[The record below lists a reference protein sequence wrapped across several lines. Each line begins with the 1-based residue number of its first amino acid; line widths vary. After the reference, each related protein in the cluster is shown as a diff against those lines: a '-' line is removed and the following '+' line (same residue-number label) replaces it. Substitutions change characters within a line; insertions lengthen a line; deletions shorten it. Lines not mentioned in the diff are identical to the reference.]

1 MIYTVDTPTAKLHV
15 ERTGQ
20 GPAIVLIPGG
30 GGDAAMYT
38 AMIDELARK
47 HTVIAYDRRGNSRSS
62 LKPGAGASLPD
73 QAADVVAILD
83 HASLDDAGL
92 GQAFVFGSSAGAL
105 VTLSLLT
112 SYADRVAAAVVHEPP
127 VIQVLPDAAE
137 RTAYFDDLHR
147 ITEREGAL
155 SAMMKFATST
165 MDRPTR
171 FFDSRLGRTVGA
183 AAVGLATR
191 LAPKNEMNRLF
202 GNADQLMRAE
212 MPDFTRYQPDR
223 EALRNAKT
231 RWAFGVG
238 ALSEGRYYSRPARQ
252 LSTEL
257 GVPCLEF
264 PGGHLGYQGEAAEFA
279 RRLQEFFDA

>member
-1 MIYTVDTPTAKLHV
+1 MIYTVDTPAAALHV
-15 ERTGQ
+15 ERTGE

-38 AMIDELARK
+38 ALIDELARK
-47 HTVIAYDRRGNSRSS
+47 HTVITYDRRGNSRSS

-83 HASLDDAGL
+83 DAGFD
-92 GQAFVFGSSAGAL
+92 QAFVFGSSAGAL

-137 RTAYFDDLHR
+137 RTAYFDDLGR
-147 ITEREGAL
+147 IAEREGAL
-155 SAMMKFATST
+155 PAMMKFATST
-165 MDRPTR
+165 MDRPTK
-171 FFDSRLGRTVGA
+171 FFDSRFGRTIGA
-183 AAVGLATR
+183 AAVGLASRVT
-191 LAPKNEMNRLF
+191 PKNEMNRLF
-202 GNADQLMRAE
+202 GNADQLMRTE

-223 EALRNAKT
+223 EALRNANS

-252 LSTEL
+252 LSAEL

-264 PGGHLGYQGEAAEFA
+264 PGGHLGYQSEAAEFA